1 MADNENQNNHLIE
14 EKGHGFR
21 LAGFSIR
28 YPVTICTIFVSFIVL
43 GAVSAFKIPL
53 VMLPDVDAPFVMV
66 RVPYFNSTPDQVE
79 ETITKPLEEA
89 LSTIP
94 NIQRL
99 TSYSNPNDAF
109 IQMHF
114 NWGEDIELL
123 RAEVR
128 ERVEQVRKDLPDDVD
143 HIYVM
148 TWNTNEI
155 PIMEGRI
162 SSGRDLRGAYDF
174 LDLKIKK
181 PLERV
186 SGVGEVE
193 INGVDRKEI
202 DIYLRLDDIKRY
214 RVDVDAV
221 FRRLEGANVDVSLGR
236 VVDGGYRYG
245 VLTKGSVTSLEQIRN
260 FPVNNVGLKLAD
272 IADVDFADPIV
283 DFGRHLNGSY
293 AIALEIRKT
302 SDANTVETVKR
313 VMQKIKELNEDPS
326 LEGIQVLIWHNA
338 GEEITK
344 SLSGLLDAGTIGAL
358 LSVLVLYIFL
368 WRLGAT
374 LAIGFAIPFSI
385 ISAVG
390 FLYLL
395 GNTLNV
401 LSMMGLMLS
410 TGMLV
415 DNAVVV
421 LESIFQK
428 LEKGYDRVTA
438 ALQGT
443 QEVVTAVLASTLT
456 SIIIFVPL
464 VFGKETEYSIWLSHT
479 GIAIMITLLC
489 SLFVSLTLIPLGV
502 AKFIRID
509 VNKKPLLKPIVV
521 GQMHRF
527 FGLFGRL
534 FRRLF
539 VLARLSRARQ
549 PESGS
554 SSHNKAEVAQKKW
567 TERYIRLVS
576 WNLRHRYV
584 MGLLVV
590 PLIVASSFFVMTR
603 LPDNSPEAEDL
614 RDLGIQFEF
623 SENFH
628 YQKIEK
634 EYVEPVEQ
642 YLLANKDRFKI
653 KNIYSYYGNN
663 EATTRLFFDEERITL
678 EELKDIR
685 KKISDGLPVIPGA
698 DIRTGRQEGAEAE
711 NWVGVN
717 LYGDDSVTLQ
727 KLASEARRRL
737 KLNPAFLEVHTAL
750 EKGREEVQITLDRE
764 VARKFGVSPQSVG
777 GVLGIV
783 LRGRELGGYRTKEGE
798 VKIWMRL
805 RQGDREDLNDLKSMV
820 VGIGRDGQEILLSQ
834 VARFEIKRTPGSI
847 ERENRRTFT
856 SLYANY
862 SGKKKDDGKK
872 LVTDVMNALSFPPG
886 YGWSYGFWTQREEQ
900 EDNDFM
906 FNLLLAL
913 FMVYFV
919 MASLFESLAH
929 PFAIMLSLLFAFVG
943 VAYFLLLTGTPF
955 NLMAMIGIMIL
966 IGIVVNNGIV
976 MLDHVNNLRRRG
988 LPRSQAILEGCRER
1002 LRPILM
1008 TATTTVVG
1016 LIPLAAGHSSMLGL
1030 RYFPMAR
1037 TVMGGLMAS
1046 TVLTLIVL
1054 PTYYTL
1060 VDDVSMWLR
1069 RVWHGSSA
1077 GVAEMAPDSQPLS
1090 EPGA

>member
-1 MADNENQNNHLIE
+1 MAGNEENNNHVMD

-28 YPVTICTIFVSFIVL
+28 YPVTICMILVSFLVL
-43 GAVSAFKIPL
+43 GGVSTFKIPL

-66 RVPYFNSTPDQVE
+66 RIPYFNSTPDQIE
-79 ETITKPLEEA
+79 EEITKPLEEA

-109 IQMHF
+109 IQMQF
-114 NWGEDIELL
+114 DWGEDIELL

-128 ERVEQVRKDLPDDVD
+128 ERVEQVRKDLPEDVD
-143 HIYVM
+143 NIYVQ

-186 SGVGEVE
+186 AGVGEVA
-193 INGVDRKEI
+193 INGVDRKEVN
-202 DIYLRLDDIKRY
+202 IYLRLDDIKRY
-214 RVDVDAV
+214 RVDVDSI
-221 FRRLEGANVDVSLGR
+221 FRRLEGSNVDVSLGR
-236 VVDGGYRYG
+236 VVEGGYRFG
-245 VLTKGSVTSLEQIRN
+245 VLTKGSVTSLEEIQN
-260 FPVNNVGLKLAD
+260 FPINNMGLKLRD
-272 IADVDFADPIV
+272 IADIEFGDPVIN
-283 DFGRHLNGSY
+283 FGRHLNGGY
-293 AIALEIRKT
+293 AIALEVRKT
-302 SDANTVETVKR
+302 SDANTVETVDR
-313 VMQKIKELNEDPS
+313 VMERIKELNQDPS
-326 LEGIQVLIWHNA
+326 LEGIQVMVWHNA

-344 SLSGLLDAGTIGAL
+344 SLSGLLNAGTIGAL
-358 LSVLVLYIFL
+358 LSVGVLYFFL

-428 LEKGYDRVTA
+428 LEKGYDRVSA

-464 VFGKETEYSIWLSHT
+464 VFGKTTEYSIWLSHT
-479 GIAIMITLLC
+479 GIAIMITLVC

-502 AKFIRID
+502 AKFIKIN
-509 VNKKPLLKPIVV
+509 VNKQPRLKPLVV
-521 GQMHRF
+521 NQLRRAF
-527 FGLFGRL
+527 ALFGRL
-534 FRRLF
+534 PLLRRW
-539 VLARLSRARQ
+539 RRQ
-549 PESGS
+549 TQEGAPG
-554 SSHNKAEVAQKKW
+554 HREVVQKLW
-567 TERYIRLVS
+567 TERYVRLVQ
-576 WNLRHRYV
+576 WNVRHRYV

-590 PLIVASSFFVMTR
+590 PAIIASSFFVLTK

-623 SENFH
+623 SENYH

-634 EYVEPVEQ
+634 EYVEPVEA

-663 EATTRLFFDEERITL
+663 EATTRLFFDEDRITL

-717 LYGDDSVTLQ
+717 LYGDDSVALQ
-727 KLASEARRRL
+727 KLATEARRRL
-737 KLNPAFLEVHTAL
+737 KLNPSFLEVHTAL

-764 VARKFGVSPQSVG
+764 VARKYGVSPQSVG

-783 LRGRELGGYRTKEGE
+783 LRGRELGGYRTSEGE
-798 VKIWMRL
+798 VKIWMKL
-805 RQGDREDLNDLKSMV
+805 QQGDREDLNDLKSMV

-834 VARFEIKRTPGSI
+834 VARFEVKKTPGSI

-862 SGKKKDDGKK
+862 SGAKKDDGKK
-872 LVTDVMNALSFPPG
+872 LVTEVMNSITFPPG

-943 VAYFLLLTGTPF
+943 VAWFLLITGTPF
-955 NLMAMIGIMIL
+955 NIMAMIGIMIL

-1008 TATTTVVG
+1008 TATTTIVG
-1016 LIPLAAGHSSMLGL
+1016 LIPLATGTSSMLGL

-1046 TVLTLIVL
+1046 TILTLIVL

-1069 RVWHGSSA
+1069 RIWHGSA
-1077 GVAEMAPDSQPLS
+1077 VRAAEVPVVAPIRT
-1090 EPGA
+1090 EPQA

>member
-1 MADNENQNNHLIE
+1 MADNENPNNHLIE

-28 YPVTICTIFVSFIVL
+28 YPVTICMILVSCIVL

-79 ETITKPLEEA
+79 ETVTKPLEEA

-143 HIYVM
+143 DIYVM

-162 SSGRDLRGAYDF
+162 SSGRDLRGSYDF

-186 SGVGEVE
+186 VGVGEVE

-214 RVDVDAV
+214 RVDVDSI
-221 FRRLEGANVDVSLGR
+221 FRQLEGANLDVSLGR

-245 VLTKGSVTSLEQIRN
+245 VLTKGSMTSLEQIRD
-260 FPVNNVGLKLAD
+260 FPINNVGLKLSD

-302 SDANTVETVKR
+302 SDANTVETVRR

-326 LEGIQVLIWHNA
+326 LEGIQVLVWHNA

-344 SLSGLLDAGTIGAL
+344 SLSGLLSAGTLGAL
-358 LSVLVLYIFL
+358 LSVLVLYFFL

-502 AKFIRID
+502 AKFIKID
-509 VNKKPLLKPIVV
+509 VHKQPFLKPIVV
-521 GQMHRF
+521 GQMRRF
-527 FGLFGRL
+527 LGLFGRL
-534 FRRLF
+534 PLLRKWRR
-539 VLARLSRARQ
+539 
-549 PESGS
+549 
-554 SSHNKAEVAQKKW
+554 
-567 TERYIRLVS
+567 
-576 WNLRHRYV
+576 
-584 MGLLVV
+584 
-590 PLIVASSFFVMTR
+590 
-603 LPDNSPEAEDL
+603 
-614 RDLGIQFEF
+614 
-623 SENFH
+623 
-628 YQKIEK
+628 EK
-634 EYVEPVEQ
+634 
-642 YLLANKDRFKI
+642 
-653 KNIYSYYGNN
+653 
-663 EATTRLFFDEERITL
+663 
-678 EELKDIR
+678 
-685 KKISDGLPVIPGA
+685 
-698 DIRTGRQEGAEAE
+698 
-711 NWVGVN
+711 
-717 LYGDDSVTLQ
+717 
-727 KLASEARRRL
+727 
-737 KLNPAFLEVHTAL
+737 
-750 EKGREEVQITLDRE
+750 
-764 VARKFGVSPQSVG
+764 
-777 GVLGIV
+777 
-783 LRGRELGGYRTKEGE
+783 
-798 VKIWMRL
+798 
-805 RQGDREDLNDLKSMV
+805 
-820 VGIGRDGQEILLSQ
+820 
-834 VARFEIKRTPGSI
+834 
-847 ERENRRTFT
+847 
-856 SLYANY
+856 
-862 SGKKKDDGKK
+862 
-872 LVTDVMNALSFPPG
+872 
-886 YGWSYGFWTQREEQ
+886 
-900 EDNDFM
+900 
-906 FNLLLAL
+906 
-913 FMVYFV
+913 
-919 MASLFESLAH
+919 
-929 PFAIMLSLLFAFVG
+929 
-943 VAYFLLLTGTPF
+943 
-955 NLMAMIGIMIL
+955 
-966 IGIVVNNGIV
+966 
-976 MLDHVNNLRRRG
+976 
-988 LPRSQAILEGCRER
+988 
-1002 LRPILM
+1002 
-1008 TATTTVVG
+1008 
-1016 LIPLAAGHSSMLGL
+1016 
-1030 RYFPMAR
+1030 
-1037 TVMGGLMAS
+1037 
-1046 TVLTLIVL
+1046 
-1054 PTYYTL
+1054 
-1060 VDDVSMWLR
+1060 
-1069 RVWHGSSA
+1069 
-1077 GVAEMAPDSQPLS
+1077 
-1090 EPGA
+1090 